1 MVTQVAR
8 LTREWTP
15 PAARADCRALVL
27 DCSNV
32 QCLSTEMLGKLFSL
46 QGRLKQREARLVLS
60 GLRGEVRNV
69 LRWTRLDRFLE
80 IEEG

>member
-1 MVTQVAR
+1 
-8 LTREWTP
+8 
-15 PAARADCRALVL
+15 
-27 DCSNV
+27 
-32 QCLSTEMLGKLFSL
+32 MLGKLFSL

-60 GLRGEVRNV
+60 GLRDEVRDV